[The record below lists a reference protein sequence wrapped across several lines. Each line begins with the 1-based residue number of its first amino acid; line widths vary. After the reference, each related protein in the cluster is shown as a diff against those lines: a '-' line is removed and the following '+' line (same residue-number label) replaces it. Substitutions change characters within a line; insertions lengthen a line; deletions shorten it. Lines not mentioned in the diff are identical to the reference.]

1 MAKARGPGK
10 MAGMRSAS
18 PRSRG
23 MEAEK
28 DRLCSESETRNRAS
42 ALESTSSSMQFT
54 AGGRWATLPE
64 RRDPFPSR
72 SGPWV
77 CRVHSENPSGV
88 FLISPSTPLG
98 EGWPPQAPLSLQ
110 IGAMRP

>member
-10 MAGMRSAS
+10 MAGIRSAS

-64 RRDPFPSR
+64 RRDPVPSR

-77 CRVHSENPSGV
+77 CRVHSENP
-88 FLISPSTPLG
+88 LG
-98 EGWPPQAPLSLQ
+98 FSSSVRPRHWGRVGPPRPFSLSK
-110 IGAMRP
+110 